1 MSTLV
6 SIGIC
11 IATNS
16 MILCNIRLRGM
27 KRYSDFN
34 VMVAPPPRELDPQVI
49 VWKGSSV
56 FGKLKST
63 NDSWIRAADYDI
75 LGSRLLAY
83 RCLWLY

>member
-1 MSTLV
+1 MTL
-6 SIGIC
+6 
-11 IATNS
+11 
-16 MILCNIRLRGM
+16 MLRLRGM
-27 KRYSDFN
+27 KQFSDYN

-75 LGSRLLAY
+75 LGSRLLAHK
-83 RCLWLY
+83 CLWLY